1 MNKRILAIVEIDE
14 NVTHELAEGCS
25 AGEYFER
32 EFGWLEESG
41 IVLKGWLNTDFSY
54 NEIEKLIYLG
64 KDK

>member
-1 MNKRILAIVEIDE
+1 MNERILAIVEIDE

-25 AGEYFER
+25 VGEYFER

-41 IVLKGWLNTDFSY
+41 IVLKGWFNTDFSY